1 MADSSPLRVA
11 NGEESSGEE
20 EEEDVAGLELDME
33 EEEAAALE
41 AEARGEQFDVDEE
54 LEGARAPPI
63 VISRSF
69 SEISRSSHLAVR
81 AGEESS
87 GEEEEEDIAGLG
99 LDMEEEEAAAL
110 EAEARGEQ
118 FDVDEEMGG
127 ARAPPIVISRSF

>member
-54 LEGARAPPI
+54 LEGSRAPPI

-69 SEISRSSHLAVR
+69 SEVSRSSHLAVR

-87 GEEEEEDIAGLG
+87 GEEEEEN
-99 LDMEEEEAAAL
+99 
-110 EAEARGEQ
+110 
-118 FDVDEEMGG
+118 VGG
-127 ARAPPIVISRSF
+127 YHNFLICTLNPPNASS

>member
-69 SEISRSSHLAVR
+69 SEISRSSHLAVHAQPMNGRHHSQEASKAIGCGTRGCRSGCACTRR
-81 AGEESS
+81 ARRCCLMTSPRCSS
-87 GEEEEEDIAGLG
+87 KI
-99 LDMEEEEAAAL
+99 
-110 EAEARGEQ
+110 
-118 FDVDEEMGG
+118 VD
-127 ARAPPIVISRSF
+127 